1 MLRSSSE
8 DSVYTY
14 RDIDYDSFLDASFDS
29 GLHWTLLPAA
39 EPATQEKAHEAALA
53 QERQAQQQPGD
64 HQVILV
70 PADPTY
76 APKEEELW
84 PIINHAIQSVLK
96 SFPEA
101 HHAVIA
107 AVHAGLNDYC
117 GWSNPAPASL
127 AYPDH
132 PIRSPT

>member
-1 MLRSSSE
+1 MLLSSSE
-8 DSVYTY
+8 DSVQTY
-14 RDIDYDSFLDASFDS
+14 RDIDYDSFLDADFESD
-29 GLHWTLLPAA
+29 LHWTLLPAA
-39 EPATQEKAHEAALA
+39 ELAAQQIAREAALA
-53 QERQAQQQPGD
+53 KERLAQQPGD

-96 SFPEA
+96 SFPEV
-101 HHAVIA
+101 HRAVMA
-107 AVHAGLNDYC
+107 AVHAGLNDYR
-117 GWSNPAPASL
+117 GWRNPYPVSL

-132 PIRSPT
+132 PICRAT